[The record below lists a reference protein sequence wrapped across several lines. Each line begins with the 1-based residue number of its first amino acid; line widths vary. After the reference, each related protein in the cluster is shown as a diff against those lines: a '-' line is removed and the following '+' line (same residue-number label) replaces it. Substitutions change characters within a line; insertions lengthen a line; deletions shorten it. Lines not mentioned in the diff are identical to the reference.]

1 MKRSLETTT
10 ISAHVEAKMV
20 KDIEKLKSSLAFAA
34 KLEKI
39 SPAIKE
45 HGANKKVIFDKLK
58 EVDEKVKA

>member
-1 MKRSLETTT
+1 M
-10 ISAHVEAKMV
+10 
-20 KDIEKLKSSLAFAA
+20 KDIEKLKSSLPLAA

-39 SPAIKE
+39 QPALKE